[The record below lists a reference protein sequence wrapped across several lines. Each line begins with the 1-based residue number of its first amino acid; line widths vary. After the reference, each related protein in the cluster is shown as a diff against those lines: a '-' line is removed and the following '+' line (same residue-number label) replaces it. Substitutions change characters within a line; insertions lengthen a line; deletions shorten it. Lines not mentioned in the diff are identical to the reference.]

1 MFQKSRGGCGS
12 AAWRGRVW
20 AVVAVAIGGFCVQLD
35 AFALNMALPV
45 IRRDLHA
52 PAGTAPWVVSGY
64 LLAAGALMPAAGRLG
79 DLLGRRRLLVWGLV
93 LFGGTS
99 AVCALAPSLPFLV
112 AARVMQGVG
121 GALVMP
127 VGLALLTRS
136 FPAGRARVA
145 TGYALGLAGLAT
157 ACGPF
162 VGGALA
168 QAVSW
173 RAVFWVNVPLCAAA
187 ALCARQATAPVPGAR
202 SGARSGAW
210 SGVRRARW
218 GRWGRRVRWVR
229 RVRRV
234 RWGHWVSFVT
244 GTGVPVCLAM
254 AVESAGAWWQAGGW
268 SAGAVALG
276 VLFVRGERRSLH
288 PLVDLS
294 LFRNG
299 PYVALT
305 SAGAVANAATVVLLF
320 VVPFAL
326 QEVQGMSVLGAGTAF
341 LVPAAAMAAAG
352 PAAGRVRP
360 RAAEPVMAACL
371 GLAAAALVALAGAG
385 GLPGGGMPRSALLAA
400 ATVAAA
406 ALGVA
411 GALALTATQAV
422 VSPDR
427 AGEASGLTKCAITV
441 TAGLGLAPAGTD
453 PAGALRWAAAGC
465 AAGCLALLFRA
476 GLSRPRHRR
485 RQRHPAAGATAS
497 YPPLISRT
505 SRKPRASS
513 RAAAMTERFPLRQ

>member
-1 MFQKSRGGCGS
+1 MFQRSRGDYGS
-12 AAWRGRVW
+12 AASRERLW

-52 PAGTAPWVVSGY
+52 PAGAAPWVISGY

-79 DLLGRRRLLVWGLV
+79 DLLGRRRMLVRGLV

-99 AVCALAPSLPFLV
+99 AACALAPSLPFLV
-112 AARVMQGVG
+112 TSRVLQGVG

-136 FPAGRARVA
+136 YPAGRARVA

-187 ALCARQATAPVPGAR
+187 ALCARQAAESRDAAETRDAAARVPGAR
-202 SGARSGAW
+202 CG
-210 SGVRRARW
+210 
-218 GRWGRRVRWVR
+218 VR
-229 RVRRV
+229 RVRRD
-234 RWGHWVSFVT
+234 RWDRWVSLVT
-244 GTGVPVCLAM
+244 GTGVPVCLVM
-254 AVESAGAWWQAGGW
+254 AVESMGAWWRAGGW
-268 SAGAVALG
+268 TAGAVTLG
-276 VLFVRGERRSLH
+276 VLFVRGERRSRH
-288 PLVDLS
+288 PLAGAS

-320 VVPFAL
+320 VVPLAL

-352 PAAGRVRP
+352 PVAGRVRP
-360 RAAEPVMAACL
+360 GAAEPVMAACL
-371 GLAAAALVALAGAG
+371 GLAAAALVVLAGAG
-385 GLPGGGMPRSALLAA
+385 GPPGGDMPRSALLAA

-422 VSPDR
+422 VGPDR

-453 PAGALRWAAAGC
+453 PDGALRWAAAGC
-465 AAGCLALLFRA
+465 SVACLALLLRA
-476 GLSRPRHRR
+476 GPSRLRR
-485 RQRHPAAGATAS
+485 RPHPAAGATAS